1 MPIGK
6 AVGLLLDFL
15 FLPSMRVG
23 QDVVR
28 SSNSA
33 VSELL
38 QNLQFFMAT
47 DINKIAKNIKR
58 LVGWVTEKKWLFR

>member
-23 QDVVR
+23 QGGVLSTNLSEGIVVHYL
-28 SSNSA
+28 SKGF
-33 VSELL
+33 VC
-38 QNLQFFMAT
+38 
-47 DINKIAKNIKR
+47 KI
-58 LVGWVTEKKWLFR
+58 

>member
-23 QDVVR
+23 QGGVLSTNLSEGIVVHCP
-28 SSNSA
+28 
-33 VSELL
+33 
-38 QNLQFFMAT
+38 
-47 DINKIAKNIKR
+47 NKRTLIKFPHHR
-58 LVGWVTEKKWLFR
+58 Y

>member
-1 MPIGK
+1 
-6 AVGLLLDFL
+6 
-15 FLPSMRVG
+15 MRVG

-38 QNLQFFMAT
+38 QNLQLFMAKG
-47 DINKIAKNIKR
+47 INKIAKNIKR
-58 LVGWVTEKKWLFR
+58 LVWMGN

>member
-23 QDVVR
+23 QDGALSINLSEGVVVHYL
-28 SSNSA
+28 SKGF
-33 VSELL
+33 VC
-38 QNLQFFMAT
+38 
-47 DINKIAKNIKR
+47 KI
-58 LVGWVTEKKWLFR
+58 